1 MLTLFPVDGPEVNL
15 ALPPGLPNGTRA
27 LFGPEGRTI
36 YVPGRPRSAQG
47 LKEIQF
53 SPLRERI
60 VPGTEGIDAIWHF
73 TVSQP
78 SGKIFISGLLPNV
91 GECGTVEVDPSS
103 GATRKLLAGAYPD
116 CGGGGGVVSPD
127 GKRALTYAGNEL
139 SVIDLES
146 RAVEPIRN
154 VGGGIGP
161 RGVTWGNQV
170 AWSPDGRWISATTSQ
185 GKILL
190 VDASDTSRQRRLG
203 SSDRGFVV
211 WSPDSK
217 YLLIERS
224 QPRCGLTFGFFE
236 SLEVLEVAT
245 GARALIKSS
254 RCNVGSGWVGW
265 LDPGVVR

>member
-1 MLTLFPVDGPEVNL
+1 VDGPEVNV
-15 ALPPGLPNGTRA
+15 ALPSGLPKAAFA

-36 YVPGRPRSAQG
+36 YIPGRPRSAQG

-53 SPLRERI
+53 GPLRERS
-60 VPGTEGIDAIWHF
+60 VPGTEGFDAIWHF

-78 SGKIFISGLLPNV
+78 SGKIFISGKLPKM
-91 GECGTVEVDPSS
+91 GECGTVEVDPSP
-103 GATRKLLAGAYPD
+103 GTTRKVLAGAYPD
-116 CGGGGGVVSPD
+116 CGGGGGAVSPD

-139 SVIDLES
+139 GVIDLES

-154 VGGGIGP
+154 VGGGIGL

-170 AWSPDGRWISATTSQ
+170 AWSPDGRWISAIIDQ

-190 VDASDTSRQRRLG
+190 IDASDTSRRRRLG
-203 SSDRGFVV
+203 SSGRGFVV

-217 YLLIERS
+217 YLLIEKS
-224 QPRCGLTFGFFE
+224 QLRCGLTYGFFE

-245 GARALIKSS
+245 GKRAPIKSS
-254 RCNVGSGWVGW
+254 RCNVGVGSVGW